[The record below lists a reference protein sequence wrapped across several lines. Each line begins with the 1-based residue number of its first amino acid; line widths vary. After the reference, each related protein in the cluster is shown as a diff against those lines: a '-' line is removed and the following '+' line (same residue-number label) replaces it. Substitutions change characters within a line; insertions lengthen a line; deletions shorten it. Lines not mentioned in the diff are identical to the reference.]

1 MAQVE
6 AAKRSLF
13 RASGAAQ
20 PSPVQGM
27 GKEAASAQA
36 GSSVEAAPILASATE
51 ALWAEKSASATEALW
66 AGKSASATGALW
78 AGKSASATAALLAL
92 PTATWEVQLTGV
104 ARRRMPPAVWRER

>member
-27 GKEAASAQA
+27 GKEAASVQA
-36 GSSVEAAPILASATE
+36 GSLVAAAPLP
-51 ALWAEKSASATEALW
+51 
-66 AGKSASATGALW
+66 ASATGALW
-78 AGKSASATAALLAL
+78 GGESASAKALQSAF
-92 PTATWEVQLTGV
+92 PAATWEAQLAGV
-104 ARRRMPPAVWRER
+104 ARRRMLPAVG

>member
-66 AGKSASATGALW
+66 AEKSASATGALW
-78 AGKSASATAALLAL
+78 GGESASAKAPQSAFPA
-92 PTATWEVQLTGV
+92 ATWEAQLAGV
-104 ARRRMPPAVWRER
+104 AHRRMLPAVR